1 MKVAEL
7 ANELET
13 TTDTVRYYTRMG
25 LLKPNKS
32 INGYK
37 FYSQKEVS
45 RLKFILS
52 ARHLGFSV
60 SDIKQILGEAD
71 DGKSACP
78 LVRSL
83 IKERLEETEK
93 QFQAML
99 ELREKMNSAL
109 NNWEQ
114 MEDKAPSAH
123 MVCHLIE
130 GFEQESQEGDENE
143 FQPNCCK

>member
-7 ANELET
+7 AKSLGT
-13 TTDTVRYYTRMG
+13 TADTVRYYSRLG
-25 LLKPNKS
+25 LLKPAKS
-32 INGYK
+32 VNGYK
-37 FYSQKEVS
+37 LYSNKEVS

-52 ARHLGFSV
+52 ARNLGFSV
-60 SDIKQILGEAD
+60 ADIKEIINESE

-99 ELREKMNSAL
+99 ALRGKMSSAL
-109 NNWEQ
+109 SRWEE
-114 MEDKAPSAH
+114 MEDKAPTAN

-130 GFEQESQEGDENE
+130 NFEQI
-143 FQPNCCK
+143 KKA

>member
-7 ANELET
+7 AKSLGT
-13 TTDTVRYYTRMG
+13 TADTVRYYTRLE
-25 LLKPNKS
+25 LLKPAKS
-32 INGYK
+32 VNGYK
-37 FYSQKEVS
+37 LYSNKEVS

-52 ARHLGFSV
+52 ARNLGFSV
-60 SDIKQILGEAD
+60 ADIKEIINESE

-99 ELREKMNSAL
+99 ALRGKMSSAL
-109 NNWEQ
+109 SQWEE
-114 MEDKAPSAH
+114 MEDKAPTAN

-130 GFEQESQEGDENE
+130 NFEQI
-143 FQPNCCK
+143 KKA

>member
-7 ANELET
+7 AKSLGT
-13 TTDTVRYYTRMG
+13 TADTVRYYTRLG
-25 LLKPNKS
+25 LLKPAKS
-32 INGYK
+32 VNGYK
-37 FYSQKEVS
+37 SYSNKEVS

-52 ARHLGFSV
+52 ARNLGFSV
-60 SDIKQILGEAD
+60 ADIKEIINESE

-99 ELREKMNSAL
+99 ALRGKMSSAL
-109 NNWEQ
+109 SQWEE
-114 MEDKAPSAH
+114 MEDKAPTAN

-130 GFEQESQEGDENE
+130 NFEQI
-143 FQPNCCK
+143 KKA

>member
-1 MKVAEL
+1 MKVTEL
-7 ANELET
+7 AKSLGT
-13 TTDTVRYYTRMG
+13 TADTVRYYTRLE
-25 LLKPNKS
+25 LLKPAKS
-32 INGYK
+32 VNGYK
-37 FYSQKEVS
+37 LYSNKEVS

-52 ARHLGFSV
+52 ARNLGFSV
-60 SDIKQILGEAD
+60 ADIKQILNESE

-99 ELREKMNSAL
+99 ALRGKMSSAL
-109 NNWEQ
+109 SQWEE
-114 MEDKAPSAH
+114 MEDKAPTAN

-130 GFEQESQEGDENE
+130 NFEQI
-143 FQPNCCK
+143 KKA

>member
-7 ANELET
+7 AKSLGT
-13 TTDTVRYYTRMG
+13 TADTVRYYTRLE
-25 LLKPNKS
+25 LLKPAKS
-32 INGYK
+32 VNGYK
-37 FYSQKEVS
+37 LYSNKEVS

-52 ARHLGFSV
+52 ARNLGFSV
-60 SDIKQILGEAD
+60 ADIKQILNESE

-99 ELREKMNSAL
+99 ALRGKMSSAL
-109 NNWEQ
+109 SQWEE
-114 MEDKAPSAH
+114 MEDKAPTAN

-130 GFEQESQEGDENE
+130 NFEQI
-143 FQPNCCK
+143 KKA

>member
-1 MKVAEL
+1 M
-7 ANELET
+7 
-13 TTDTVRYYTRMG
+13 RYYTRLG
-25 LLKPNKS
+25 LLKPAKS
-32 INGYK
+32 VNGYK
-37 FYSQKEVS
+37 SYSNKEVP

-52 ARHLGFSV
+52 ARNLGFSV
-60 SDIKQILGEAD
+60 ADIKEIINESE

-99 ELREKMNSAL
+99 ALRGKMSSAL
-109 NNWEQ
+109 SQWEE
-114 MEDKAPSAH
+114 MEDKAPTAN

-130 GFEQESQEGDENE
+130 NFEQI
-143 FQPNCCK
+143 KKA

>member
-1 MKVAEL
+1 MKVTEL
-7 ANELET
+7 AKSLGT
-13 TTDTVRYYTRMG
+13 TADTVRYYTRLG
-25 LLKPNKS
+25 LLKPAKS
-32 INGYK
+32 VNGYK
-37 FYSQKEVS
+37 SYSNNEVS

-52 ARHLGFSV
+52 ARNLGFSV
-60 SDIKQILGEAD
+60 ADIKQILNESE

-99 ELREKMNSAL
+99 ALRGKMSSAL
-109 NNWEQ
+109 SQWEE
-114 MEDKAPSAH
+114 MEDKAPTAN

-130 GFEQESQEGDENE
+130 NFEQIKKAQEE
-143 FQPNCCK
+143 KW

>member
-7 ANELET
+7 AKSLGT
-13 TTDTVRYYTRMG
+13 TADTVRYYTRLG
-25 LLKPNKS
+25 LLKPAKS
-32 INGYK
+32 VNGYK
-37 FYSQKEVS
+37 SYSNKEVS
-45 RLKFILS
+45 RLKFIV
-52 ARHLGFSV
+52 A
-60 SDIKQILGEAD
+60 DIKEIINESE

-99 ELREKMNSAL
+99 ALRGKMSSAL
-109 NNWEQ
+109 SRWEE
-114 MEDKAPSAH
+114 MEDKAPTAN

-130 GFEQESQEGDENE
+130 NFEQI
-143 FQPNCCK
+143 KKA

>member
-1 MKVAEL
+1 MKVIEL
-7 ANELET
+7 AKSLGT
-13 TTDTVRYYTRMG
+13 TADTVRYYTRLE
-25 LLKPNKS
+25 LLKPAKS
-32 INGYK
+32 VNGYK
-37 FYSQKEVS
+37 LYSNKEVS

-52 ARHLGFSV
+52 ARNLGFSV
-60 SDIKQILGEAD
+60 ADIKQILNESE

-99 ELREKMNSAL
+99 ALRGKMSSAL
-109 NNWEQ
+109 SQWEE
-114 MEDKAPSAH
+114 MEDKAPTAN

-130 GFEQESQEGDENE
+130 NFEQI
-143 FQPNCCK
+143 KKA

>member
-7 ANELET
+7 AKSLGT
-13 TTDTVRYYTRMG
+13 TADTVRYYSRLG
-25 LLKPNKS
+25 LLKPAKS
-32 INGYK
+32 VNGYK
-37 FYSQKEVS
+37 LYSNKEVS

-52 ARHLGFSV
+52 ARNLGFSV
-60 SDIKQILGEAD
+60 VDIKEIINESE

-99 ELREKMNSAL
+99 ALRGKMSSAL
-109 NNWEQ
+109 SRWEE
-114 MEDKAPSAH
+114 MEDKAPTAN

-130 GFEQESQEGDENE
+130 NFEQI
-143 FQPNCCK
+143 KKT

>member
-1 MKVAEL
+1 MKVTEL
-7 ANELET
+7 AKSLGT
-13 TTDTVRYYTRMG
+13 TADTVRYYTRLG
-25 LLKPNKS
+25 LLKPAKS
-32 INGYK
+32 VNGYK
-37 FYSQKEVS
+37 LYSNKEVS

-52 ARHLGFSV
+52 ARNLGFSV
-60 SDIKQILGEAD
+60 ADIKEIINESE

-99 ELREKMNSAL
+99 ALRGKMSSAL
-109 NNWEQ
+109 SQWEE
-114 MEDKAPSAH
+114 MEDKAPTAN

-130 GFEQESQEGDENE
+130 NFEQI
-143 FQPNCCK
+143 KKA

>member
-7 ANELET
+7 AKSLGT
-13 TTDTVRYYTRMG
+13 TADTVRYYSRLG
-25 LLKPNKS
+25 LLKPAKS
-32 INGYK
+32 VNGYK
-37 FYSQKEVS
+37 LYSNKEVS

-52 ARHLGFSV
+52 ARNLGFSV
-60 SDIKQILGEAD
+60 ADIKEIINESE

-99 ELREKMNSAL
+99 ALRGKMSSAL
-109 NNWEQ
+109 SQWEE
-114 MEDKAPSAH
+114 MEDKAPTAN

-130 GFEQESQEGDENE
+130 NFEQI
-143 FQPNCCK
+143 KKA

>member
-7 ANELET
+7 SKSLGT
-13 TTDTVRYYTRMG
+13 TADTVRYYSRLG
-25 LLKPNKS
+25 LLKPAKS
-32 INGYK
+32 VNGYK
-37 FYSQKEVS
+37 SYSNKEVP

-52 ARHLGFSV
+52 ARNLGFSV
-60 SDIKQILGEAD
+60 ADIKEIINESE

-99 ELREKMNSAL
+99 ALRGKMSSAL
-109 NNWEQ
+109 SRWEE
-114 MEDKAPSAH
+114 MEDKAPTAN

-130 GFEQESQEGDENE
+130 NFEQI
-143 FQPNCCK
+143 KKA

>member
-7 ANELET
+7 AKSLGT
-13 TTDTVRYYTRMG
+13 TADTVRYYSRLG
-25 LLKPNKS
+25 LLKPAKS
-32 INGYK
+32 VNGYK
-37 FYSQKEVS
+37 LYSNKEVS

-52 ARHLGFSV
+52 ARNLGFSV
-60 SDIKQILGEAD
+60 VDIKEIINESE

-99 ELREKMNSAL
+99 ALRGKMSSAL
-109 NNWEQ
+109 SQWEE
-114 MEDKAPSAH
+114 MEDKAPTAN

-130 GFEQESQEGDENE
+130 NFEQI
-143 FQPNCCK
+143 KKA

>member
-7 ANELET
+7 AKSLGT
-13 TTDTVRYYTRMG
+13 TADTVRYYTRLG
-25 LLKPNKS
+25 LLKPAKS
-32 INGYK
+32 VNGYK
-37 FYSQKEVS
+37 SYSNKEVP

-52 ARHLGFSV
+52 ARNLGFSV
-60 SDIKQILGEAD
+60 ADIKEIINESE

-99 ELREKMNSAL
+99 ALRGKMSSAL
-109 NNWEQ
+109 SQWEE
-114 MEDKAPSAH
+114 MEDKAPTAN

-130 GFEQESQEGDENE
+130 NFEQI
-143 FQPNCCK
+143 KKA

>member
-7 ANELET
+7 AKSLGT
-13 TTDTVRYYTRMG
+13 TADTVRYYSRLG
-25 LLKPNKS
+25 LLKPAKS
-32 INGYK
+32 VNGYK
-37 FYSQKEVS
+37 LYSNKEVS

-52 ARHLGFSV
+52 ARNLGFSV
-60 SDIKQILGEAD
+60 ADIKQILNESE

-99 ELREKMNSAL
+99 ALRGKMSSAL
-109 NNWEQ
+109 SQWEE
-114 MEDKAPSAH
+114 MEDKAPTAN

-130 GFEQESQEGDENE
+130 NFEQI
-143 FQPNCCK
+143 KKA

>member
-1 MKVAEL
+1 MKVTEL
-7 ANELET
+7 AKSLGT
-13 TTDTVRYYTRMG
+13 TADTVRYYTRLE
-25 LLKPNKS
+25 LLKPAKS
-32 INGYK
+32 VNGYK
-37 FYSQKEVS
+37 LYSNKEVS

-52 ARHLGFSV
+52 ARNLGFSV
-60 SDIKQILGEAD
+60 VDIKEIINESE

-99 ELREKMNSAL
+99 ALRGKMSSAL
-109 NNWEQ
+109 SRWEE
-114 MEDKAPSAH
+114 MEDKAPTAN

-130 GFEQESQEGDENE
+130 NFEQI
-143 FQPNCCK
+143 KKT

>member
-7 ANELET
+7 AKSLGT
-13 TTDTVRYYTRMG
+13 TADTVRYYTRLG
-25 LLKPNKS
+25 LLKPAKS
-32 INGYK
+32 VNGYK
-37 FYSQKEVS
+37 LYSNKEVS

-52 ARHLGFSV
+52 ARNLGFSV
-60 SDIKQILGEAD
+60 ADIKEIINESE

-99 ELREKMNSAL
+99 ALRGKMSSAL
-109 NNWEQ
+109 SQWEE
-114 MEDKAPSAH
+114 MEDKAPTAN

-130 GFEQESQEGDENE
+130 NFEQI
-143 FQPNCCK
+143 KKA

>member
-1 MKVAEL
+1 MKVTEL
-7 ANELET
+7 AKSLGT
-13 TTDTVRYYTRMG
+13 TADTVRYYTRLE
-25 LLKPNKS
+25 LLKPAKS
-32 INGYK
+32 VNGYK
-37 FYSQKEVS
+37 LYSNKEVS

-52 ARHLGFSV
+52 ARNLGFSV
-60 SDIKQILGEAD
+60 ADIKEIINESE

-99 ELREKMNSAL
+99 ALRGKMSSAL
-109 NNWEQ
+109 SQWEE
-114 MEDKAPSAH
+114 MEDKAPTAN

-130 GFEQESQEGDENE
+130 NFEQI
-143 FQPNCCK
+143 KKA